1 MTNSLISTINLPLS
15 KSYNMPLFIGFSRYF
30 NADGQF
36 DSPHGIAID
45 SSNNV
50 CVSDT
55 YNHRIQVFV
64 LDP

>member
-1 MTNSLISTINLPLS
+1 
-15 KSYNMPLFIGFSRYF
+15 MPLFIGFSRYF

-45 SSNNV
+45 SSNNL